1 MATIVAGV
9 MCSHAPTIMS
19 AYDSRRTNE
28 PAWKPLFCGIAALS
42 RWLAE
47 QRPDHLVVLTNDH
60 MTQFDL
66 VCWPTFAIG
75 VVDEYPIADEGRG
88 VRPLPPIPA
97 DSTFGASLAQLMVTS
112 GVDIAISRRYEVDH
126 GVHSPLWLLDPDWR
140 WPVTLVHLN
149 TIVPPLPSSRRVWEF
164 GTVLGRAIGKIPD
177 PKRVAIVGLGGL
189 SHQLSGPNFGTVNA
203 EWDRYCLDAMVRT
216 PEELLCYSTE
226 EIEQHGGTEGLEL
239 YHWLAARS
247 ALGDDAQAV
256 VQFYY
261 PFGIMGYAGIG
272 FASSPKHSQ

>member
-1 MATIVAGV
+1 
-9 MCSHAPTIMS
+9 MS
-19 AYDSRRTNE
+19 AYDCERTNE
-28 PAWKPLFCGIAALS
+28 PEWKPLFSGIAAVS
-42 RWLAE
+42 RWLGE

-97 DSTFGASLAQLMVTS
+97 DSTFSASLAQLMVTS
-112 GVDIAISRRYEVDH
+112 GIDIAISRRYEADH
-126 GVHSPLWLLDPDWR
+126 GVHSPLWLLDPNWR
-140 WPVTLVHLN
+140 WPVTLLHVN
-149 TIVPPLPSSRRVWEF
+149 TIIPPLPNSRRVWEF
-164 GTVLGRAIGKIPD
+164 GKKLAEAIGHISEA
-177 PKRVAIVGLGGL
+177 KRVAIIALGGL
-189 SHQLSGPNFGTVNA
+189 SHQLSGPTFGTVNA
-203 EWDRYCLDAMVRT
+203 EWDRYCLDAIVRN
-216 PEELLCYSTE
+216 PVELLSYRTE

-247 ALGDDAQAV
+247 ALGDDPQAV
-256 VQFYY
+256 VGFYY

-272 FASSPKHSQ
+272 FAPSTVYSP